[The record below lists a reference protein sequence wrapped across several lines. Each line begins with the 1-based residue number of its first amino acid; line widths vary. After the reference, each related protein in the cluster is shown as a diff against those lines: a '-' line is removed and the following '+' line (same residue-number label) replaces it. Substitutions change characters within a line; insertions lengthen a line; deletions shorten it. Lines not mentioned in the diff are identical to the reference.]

1 MIEIFFIQ
9 TRARSMATEKPSII
23 HIGLVGGGE
32 FCTEILKKT
41 TSVYAQ
47 DEIYAPFLAVA
58 DSDSQ
63 SPAMVLADELGL
75 LTFTDYHQLYDPR
88 YNINLIIIL
97 TPDETILRDI
107 LQTRPER
114 IRILSYHVF
123 QIFWK
128 AIGNEERKLRQ
139 RTEEMETILNGIQD
153 FILVINP
160 DMSIVEANESFLQKM
175 GYSRSEVIGR
185 KCYEVYHRNEQL
197 CQLAN
202 NACPLNKVIREQRL
216 DRQIQKRELPNG
228 DVLYYE
234 VSIFPIWEKSGKI
247 SRFIHISRDI
257 TQQRQQDEEI
267 TQRLEKMVEERTRQ
281 LKETHAK
288 LLHHDKM
295 ASLGKLSAS
304 VVHEINNPIAGILN
318 LIILMKRIIAEN
330 SLDPK
335 DIKQFNFYLNLMETE
350 TRRTS
355 RVVSNLLAFSRQS
368 KMEMKPVDINR
379 LLEQTLVL
387 NSNLLK
393 IASVKVQ
400 KRMDPSLPNIVGSED
415 QLKQVF
421 MNLISNAAQAMEPK
435 EGGVLRIE
443 TSLSTKEP
451 GVMVKIKD
459 SGIGIPEED
468 IPRLFEPFF
477 TTRKRKGVGLGLSVV
492 YGIIQDHGGSIYVK
506 SKVGEGATFSVKL
519 PIHPP
524 SPQVHPEGGRRES
537 HENPDR

>member
-1 MIEIFFIQ
+1 MSKQ
-9 TRARSMATEKPSII
+9 VSII
-23 HIGLVGGGE
+23 RIGLVGGGE
-32 FCTEILKKT
+32 FCTEILQKT
-41 TSVYAQ
+41 SSVLEQ
-47 DEIYAPFLAVA
+47 EGIHAPFIAVA
-58 DSDSQ
+58 DPD
-63 SPAMVLADELGL
+63 PACPGMVLAEQLGL
-75 LTFTDYHQLYDPR
+75 LTFRDYHDLYDPR
-88 YNINLIIIL
+88 HSIHLIILL
-97 TPDETILRDI
+97 TPDEEVLRDI
-107 LQTRPER
+107 LQTRPEH

-175 GYSRSEVIGR
+175 EYSRSEVIGR
-185 KCYEVYHRNEQL
+185 KCYEVYHQSDSPCELKRDE
-197 CQLAN
+197 
-202 NACPLNKVIREQRL
+202 CPLQKVIRNKRQ
-216 DRQIQKRELPNG
+216 DRQIQKREMPNG
-228 DVLYYE
+228 DVRYYE

-267 TQRLEKMVEERTRQ
+267 THRLEQMVEERTHQ

-330 SLDPK
+330 SLQPK
-335 DIKQFNFYLNLMETE
+335 DIEQFNFYLNLMETE

-379 LLEQTLVL
+379 LLDQTLVL

-400 KRMDPSLPNIVGSED
+400 KRMDPGLPNIVGSED
-415 QLKQVF
+415 QLQQVF

-443 TSLSTKEP
+443 TSRSAKEP
-451 GVMVKIKD
+451 AVIVKIKD
-459 SGIGIPEED
+459 SGIGISEED

-492 YGIIQDHGGSIYVK
+492 YGIIQDHGGSIYVQ
-506 SKVGEGATFSVKL
+506 SKAGEGATFSVKL
-519 PIHPP
+519 PLHPP
-524 SPQVHPEGGRRES
+524 SP
-537 HENPDR
+537 

>member
-58 DSDSQ
+58 DSDPQ